1 VDRRDLQRL
10 SRIRICEAKA
20 LAKLGLH
27 DGAYYLAGYAVEC
40 ALKACIAK
48 GTRRHEF
55 PDRKKVEA
63 SYKHDLRELVRV
75 ADLDD
80 ARVDESKRNL
90 RFRNNWD
97 VVKSW
102 SEESRY
108 RTNSASD
115 ARGLVEAVTDTNH
128 GVLRWVKQHW

>member
-1 VDRRDLQRL
+1 MDRRDLQRL
-10 SRIRICEAKA
+10 SRIRIREAKA

-80 ARVDESKRNL
+80 ARLEESRRNL

-108 RTNSASD
+108 RTNSAND
-115 ARGLVEAVTDTNH
+115 ARALVEAVTDRNH